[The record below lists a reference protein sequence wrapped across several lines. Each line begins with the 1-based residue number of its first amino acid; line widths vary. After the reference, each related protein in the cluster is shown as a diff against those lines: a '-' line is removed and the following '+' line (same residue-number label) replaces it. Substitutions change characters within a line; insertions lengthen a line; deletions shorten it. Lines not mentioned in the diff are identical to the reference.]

1 MGTYASTIL
10 RDQSP
15 RVAEQCT
22 CVTSSVRP
30 HTAAVE
36 VLSMQRLTQSL
47 THAASLHQSSPP
59 APVITNVDD
68 KEEPS

>member
-1 MGTYASTIL
+1 MHVCDVYT
-10 RDQSP
+10 
-15 RVAEQCT
+15 
-22 CVTSSVRP
+22 SVRP
-30 HTAAVE
+30 HTAAVA

-68 KEEPS
+68 KEEAS